1 MYYCMPFIIYDF
13 PSHYFSRSSSDFYCH
28 SSETCL
34 RQFLIILPRIIYT
47 LYFLDPTSD
56 VVVTSSATSEVFL
69 NIYYLF
75 LFAEYSCSLYIDSFS
90 APLGSRLVRTRSG
103 LASCDIVVTGNL
115 STIRVVD
122 VPGSSAVCMSGKQ
135 RIWESGKV
143 LKSVLIL

>member
-1 MYYCMPFIIYDF
+1 MPFIIYDF

-47 LYFLDPTSD
+47 LDLTSGA
-56 VVVTSSATSEVFL
+56 VVTSSATSEVFL
-69 NIYYLF
+69 NIYDLS
-75 LFAEYSCSLYIDSFS
+75 LFAGYSCSLYIDSFS

-143 LKSVLIL
+143 LMSVLIL

>member
-1 MYYCMPFIIYDF
+1 MPFVIYDF
-13 PSHYFSRSSSDFYCH
+13 PSHYFLRSSSAFYCLHYSH

-47 LYFLDPTSD
+47 LYFLDLTSD
-56 VVVTSSATSEVFL
+56 AVVTSSATSEVFL
-69 NIYYLF
+69 NIYYLS

-115 STIRVVD
+115 STFRVVD
-122 VPGSSAVCMSGKQ
+122 VPGSSAICLSGKQ
-135 RIWESGKV
+135 RIWESEKV
-143 LKSVLIL
+143 LMSVLIL